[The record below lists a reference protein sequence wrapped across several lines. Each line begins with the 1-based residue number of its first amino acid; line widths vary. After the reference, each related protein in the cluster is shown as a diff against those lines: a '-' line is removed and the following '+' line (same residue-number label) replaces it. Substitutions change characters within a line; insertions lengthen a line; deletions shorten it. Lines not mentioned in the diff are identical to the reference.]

1 MFIMKF
7 EFDIDKLNKID
18 LEEELALGWLDE
30 ICTATN
36 FNKIG
41 KGKYELEDNADD
53 LATIFMLM
61 AKFKTQ
67 SWLLTNLKTWKSI
80 SDDEGEVDALKE
92 IMEE

>member
-36 FNKIG
+36 FI
-41 KGKYELEDNADD
+41 
-53 LATIFMLM
+53 
-61 AKFKTQ
+61 
-67 SWLLTNLKTWKSI
+67 NL
-80 SDDEGEVDALKE
+80 
-92 IMEE
+92 